1 MSEQPVTLDVRGGI
15 ATITLN
21 RPESMNAVNKALAR
35 ALHDHIDAAE
45 EDPGVK
51 VILLRGEGRAFS
63 AGADLKDP
71 ETHTAENVADHLR
84 HSDRDGAR
92 RVWSATKPVIAAVH
106 GYCIGVGVEI
116 VLAADIT
123 VADETATFFLPQVKL
138 GIIPGAGGI
147 AQLVRRVGRTW
158 ASKMV
163 LTSDRVAAATAA
175 EIGLVTEC
183 VGEDGA
189 YQRALEIAEG
199 LAEAPAAAVLVAKD
213 GLRECEEMPLQ
224 QALRHEQYLLYSL
237 LDTDEKKQAHEAF
250 AKS

>member
-1 MSEQPVTLDVRGGI
+1 MSEQPVTLEVRDGV

-21 RPESMNAVNKALAR
+21 RPDSMNAVNKALAR
-35 ALHDHIDAAE
+35 TLQAHIEAAE
-45 EDPGVK
+45 DDDSVR
-51 VILLRGEGRAFS
+51 VIVLRGQGRAFC

-71 ETHTAENVADHLR
+71 ETHTAANVAEHLR
-84 HSDRDGAR
+84 QSDGDGAR
-92 RVWSATKPVIAAVH
+92 RVWTATKPVVAAVH

-147 AQLVRRVGRTW
+147 AHLVRRVGRAW

-163 LTSDRVAAATAA
+163 LTGDRVPARTAA
-175 EIGLVTEC
+175 EIGLATEC
-183 VGEDGA
+183 VPEGEA
-189 YQRALEIAEG
+189 PQRAAEIAAG
-199 LAEAPAAAVLVAKD
+199 LAEAPAAALLVAKD

-237 LDTDEKKQAHEAF
+237 LDTEEKKQAHEAF